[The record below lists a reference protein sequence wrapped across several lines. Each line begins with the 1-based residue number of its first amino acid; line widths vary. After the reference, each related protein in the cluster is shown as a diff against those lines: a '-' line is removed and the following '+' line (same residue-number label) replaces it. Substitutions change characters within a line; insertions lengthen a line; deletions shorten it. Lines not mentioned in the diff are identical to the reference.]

1 MSDQEVRRG
10 RKRKPW
16 VHVATESF
24 LEKETLREGTQR
36 WLREKN
42 VRHSTLTATT
52 FEGVGGGRLVH
63 LSAAVRFLRFWR

>member
-10 RKRKPW
+10 RKRKPC

-24 LEKETLREGTQR
+24 LEKETLRKGAQR

-42 VRHSTLTATT
+42 VRHSDLTATT
-52 FEGVGGGRLVH
+52 FEGVG
-63 LSAAVRFLRFWR
+63 